1 MLSLQI
7 EWSHNS
13 FHILFAYSIQQKYG
27 HSLGKWSQRIIFEL
41 LKFHARSFLLTY
53 KIQIHARP
61 ESFKGIFNFK
71 ELQVDVLSYV
81 LYRKCWRCDWKMID
95 STIYYGLV
103 GQLTRWSRLLGLAEW
118 VIIRTL
124 LALFDLTAAKQRPSK
139 SHSVSHI
146 VVIL

>member
-13 FHILFAYSIQQKYG
+13 FHILFAYSIQQEYG
-27 HSLGKWSQRIIFEL
+27 HSLAKWSQRIIFEL

-71 ELQVDVLSYV
+71 ELQVEVLSYDS
-81 LYRKCWRCDWKMID
+81 YRNNWWQGKKHPNKLILLKTSSTYLTLKYTIISLNPHKLAIYAVISKMI
-95 STIYYGLV
+95 
-103 GQLTRWSRLLGLAEW
+103 
-118 VIIRTL
+118 IIMIGKIHVPFENT
-124 LALFDLTAAKQRPSK
+124 
-139 SHSVSHI
+139 
-146 VVIL
+146 

>member
-1 MLSLQI
+1 MFPCNCLWIGAIDKYSNLKCKRDHKPNNKSTTTILWNYKKTHTKKMLLMLSLQI

-13 FHILFAYSIQQKYG
+13 FHILFAYSIQQEYG

-71 ELQVDVLSYV
+71 ELQVEVLSYV
-81 LYRKCWRCDWKMID
+81 LYRNKWLHRKINA
-95 STIYYGLV
+95 S
-103 GQLTRWSRLLGLAEW
+103 A
-118 VIIRTL
+118 
-124 LALFDLTAAKQRPSK
+124 
-139 SHSVSHI
+139 
-146 VVIL
+146 